1 MLTAVNLIRYI
12 LYMVESVCKFEES
25 TMEPRVESCFNMQT
39 NQTES
44 LAVRLEDV
52 EESLAELTVR
62 TEEEADGRINEG

>member
-1 MLTAVNLIRYI
+1 
-12 LYMVESVCKFEES
+12 MVESVCKFEES
-25 TMEPRVESCFNMQT
+25 TMEPRVESCLNMQT